1 MCSEVIKGTPE
12 VVDEWVEVGTASA
25 PAHAPDS
32 PGDGEA
38 VAWLVPRS
46 VRVRQQHLA
55 SFRLSYGAPD
65 MCVVCKRWRSALQ
78 SSKSSRR
85 ADEKVLDERWR
96 TVSRTTPTGAER
108 AAPAVQDGGK
118 EPNGDKL
125 VGAQQQRVQVESTAL
140 EVLTTAVR
148 AGSTLLSPWF
158 HFVRGIGMRTP
169 AEAAAYLGSTALHGL
184 ESAPWYSSGTYTVE
198 SAAYIAYN
206 CMSQVDVVVE
216 THFPGGVRV
225 RLLGDADADSLLLD
239 EVFWAELHV
248 SAALRCVDR
257 AGEKPVYPALK
268 AFPLLD
274 KDLSEEEPFLEA
286 ARLCYPHWHHAGSSV
301 YGVRATAANSIIADG
316 IAKYFFRYSRFE
328 AAAAFFEGLSEHFQD
343 AALRIHAA
351 RARQLAGDTEAAAR
365 ILHEQVLSGPRAHAL
380 TGGEG
385 MRAAVALAQLEAA
398 QGDVLKAMQRIR
410 ECVQPSSKRE
420 AREPVDEITDQASA
434 PTEPPPQRC
443 SLPWIALAR
452 LAVQVG
458 QFAEALICLN
468 AAELEPP
475 RMDLFL
481 REISTTDPSAESARR
496 RAVTK
501 PQPGHADGTELVW
514 ALARRLADERI
525 GLGAFGLGKDRHS
538 VDHMLAE
545 LSGPLLTDSER
556 EAFEVLVAILNRVGW
571 DDLLR
576 IRGEVF
582 IMESDVTAAEASA
595 ATAAAA
601 AVDVA
606 EEPAAVPGTPPA
618 ESGEKEA
625 DEEVQVVEE
634 TAVRTTTPGTTAL
647 PPTTSSSKRMC
658 TAWLDFLVSNLYEDL
673 RALAVWQAEDRE
685 LQAAVSG
692 ADASTAAVPVDP
704 VPSTPAAPSWQE
716 VVQRT
721 RRAPVDWQRRGELAL
736 RLQRDADAERAFRVC
751 AAVAADQRQP
761 AVTAWLRLAAIYT
774 QQQQRA
780 ADTLRACESA
790 WDAIESLPELVKA
803 TSPSALPPP
812 PVLRE
817 RGFEA
822 VATFGLVSLRKAAT
836 AADIRLDRMSPL
848 LLDAVAWRVHGF
860 DR

>member
-1 MCSEVIKGTPE
+1 MPRPLSDFSLSLPRRPFRSSAAGVRAFSPAVQPRERSLRPLNVLGGHQGHARGGGR
-12 VVDEWVEVGTASA
+12 VGGGGHRLCARSCTGQPRRWGGGRVAGAAIGASA
-25 PAHAPDS
+25 PAAP
-32 PGDGEA
+32 GEFPVIVRRAGYVCGMQA
-38 VAWLVPRS
+38 VAQCVAVFQIESARG
-46 VRVRQQHLA
+46 RK
-55 SFRLSYGAPD
+55 GA
-65 MCVVCKRWRSALQ
+65 
-78 SSKSSRR
+78 RR
-85 ADEKVLDERWR
+85 ALADGIAHDADGSRAGGASSARRRER
-96 TVSRTTPTGAER
+96 AER
-108 AAPAVQDGGK
+108 GQAGRCAAAASASRVHGAGGADDG
-118 EPNGDKL
+118 
-125 VGAQQQRVQVESTAL
+125 
-140 EVLTTAVR
+140 
-148 AGSTLLSPWF
+148 
-158 HFVRGIGMRTP
+158 
-169 AEAAAYLGSTALHGL
+169 AAAYLGSTALHGL

-606 EEPAAVPGTPPA
+606 EEPAAVPGTPPV

-692 ADASTAAVPVDP
+692 ADASTAAVPADP
-704 VPSTPAAPSWQE
+704 VPSTPAA
-716 VVQRT
+716 
-721 RRAPVDWQRRGELAL
+721 
-736 RLQRDADAERAFRVC
+736 
-751 AAVAADQRQP
+751 
-761 AVTAWLRLAAIYT
+761 
-774 QQQQRA
+774 
-780 ADTLRACESA
+780 
-790 WDAIESLPELVKA
+790 
-803 TSPSALPPP
+803 
-812 PVLRE
+812 
-817 RGFEA
+817 
-822 VATFGLVSLRKAAT
+822 
-836 AADIRLDRMSPL
+836 
-848 LLDAVAWRVHGF
+848 
-860 DR
+860 